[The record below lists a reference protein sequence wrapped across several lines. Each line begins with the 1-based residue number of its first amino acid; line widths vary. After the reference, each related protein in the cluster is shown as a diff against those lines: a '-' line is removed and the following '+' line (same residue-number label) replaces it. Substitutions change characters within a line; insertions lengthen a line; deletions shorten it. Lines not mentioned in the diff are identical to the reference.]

1 MSVLYICV
9 GKGQPVPLPTLIDSF
24 PPVPVSDLEAHTD
37 AAEEEDAI
45 QNGAF
50 GKLIDGHYAVDIA
63 CGGGFS
69 VAVMKSG
76 HVCSWGLWAQ
86 GRLGQG
92 ETPLLSL
99 PNTSRSYSR
108 SNGNKRYAKYCMR
121 PNYLPGI
128 TTAVSVSCGEMHTM
142 CVLHSGALLGWGLN
156 SCGQLGIGITASGL
170 LLNADSPVLI
180 PPFLGQVGS
189 TSIADSSRET
199 EQNSVVVKAVV
210 AGSFHTV
217 ALDTRGRVWTW
228 GGRGGA
234 CLGQADRPLSGVWA
248 ERLSAIFPL
257 SVSTTSV
264 SIYLHSCLYSNMFI
278 PNVVCLSC
286 MLGHGP
292 V

>member
-1 MSVLYICV
+1 M
-9 GKGQPVPLPTLIDSF
+9 PTLIDSF

-37 AAEEEDAI
+37 AVEEEEAG
-45 QNGAF
+45 QNGTAS
-50 GKLIDGHYAVDIA
+50 KLIDGHYAVDIA

-99 PNTSRSYSR
+99 PNTSGSYSR
-108 SNGNKRYAKYCMR
+108 SNGNKKYAKYCMR

-142 CVLHSGALLGWGLN
+142 CVLRSGALLGWGLN

-180 PPFLGQVGS
+180 PPFLGRS
-189 TSIADSSRET
+189 DSASEADSSSEVGHDRIA
-199 EQNSVVVKAVV
+199 VKTAV

-217 ALDTRGRVWTW
+217 ALDTQGQVWTW

-234 CLGQADRPLSGVWA
+234 CLGQADRPLSRVWA

-264 SIYLHSCLYSNMFI
+264 SM
-278 PNVVCLSC
+278 
-286 MLGHGP
+286 
-292 V
+292 